1 MDVIF
6 ERKFYGKMLEWKE
19 HLADKYALL
28 VEGARRVGKTH
39 LVTRFVKNEYEKFV
53 YIDFSLKSKIT
64 KESKRAFEEESSTED
79 LVERLALIQGVRLV
93 PGKTCFVFDEVQRYP
108 SAREAIKALMAFGK
122 YHYIETGSLL
132 GIRENVEDIV
142 IPSEEHSMKLYP
154 LDFEEFLSALGED
167 MLREKIHEAHENK
180 EPLPD
185 YLHDRALR
193 LYRVYMVVG
202 GMPQSVEAYLGGG
215 ERKLE
220 ASELAKREILALYEK
235 DIGKYAKG
243 YASKV
248 RAIFRTIPGALNSRE
263 KKFHLSDLSVNA
275 RMRRYENAFLW
286 LSDAMVA
293 NIAYNSTNPDVALE
307 MSLESSLFKCYSHD
321 TGLLLSLAMSGSG
334 DVDGRLLRGVL
345 YDNLGINEGMFFEN
359 SVAQAL
365 TARGVDLLFYSVK
378 DAGHPERTMEI
389 DFLFRNGIKICPVE
403 VKSSRCR
410 EHASLDRFVKAHAKR
425 LGPCYVIT
433 STGYFREGGIEYVPI
448 YMAHLIVG
456 TSGVLPLNLSS
467 TATDKMATVST
478 CFC

>member
-1 MDVIF
+1 MDVVF

-167 MLREKIHEAHENK
+167 MLREKIHEAHEDK
-180 EPLPD
+180 ESLPD

-321 TGLLLSLAMSGSG
+321 TGLLLSQAMSGSG

-345 YDNLGINEGMFFEN
+345 YDNLGINKGMFFEN

-448 YMAHLIVG
+448 YMVHLIVG

-478 CFC
+478 CLC

>member
-1 MDVIF
+1 MDVVF
-6 ERKFYGKMLEWKE
+6 ERKFYGQMLEWKN

-53 YIDFSLKSKIT
+53 YIDFSLKSKIA

-108 SAREAIKALMAFGK
+108 PAREAIKALMAFGK
-122 YHYIETGSLL
+122 YHYIETGFLL
-132 GIRENVEDIV
+132 GIKENVEDIV

-167 MLREKIHEAHENK
+167 VLSEKIREAHANK

-185 YLHDRALR
+185 YLHDKAIR

-235 DIGKYAKG
+235 DIGKCAKG

-321 TGLLLSLAMSGSG
+321 TGLLLSQAMSGSG

-345 YDNLGINEGMFFEN
+345 YDNLGVNEGMFFEN

-378 DAGHPERTMEI
+378 DAEHPERTMEI

-410 EHASLDRFVKAHAKR
+410 EHVSLDRFIKAYAKR
-425 LGPCYVIT
+425 LGPRYVIT

-448 YMAHLIVG
+448 YMVHLIVDAN
-456 TSGVLPLNLSS
+456 GVLPLNLHSS
-467 TATDKMATVST
+467 ATV
-478 CFC
+478 